1 MYGKEETGLIQWK
14 WIGPFFYGGDGG
26 EVRAVRPS
34 GERGT
39 VVWGWFPET
48 GGMNEWEAALMR
60 GFSTVHCPG
69 WMAERE
75 WSL

>member
-1 MYGKEETGLIQWK
+1 MEMDRAV
-14 WIGPFFYGGDGG
+14 FYGGDGG

-48 GGMNEWEAALMR
+48 GGMNGKR
-60 GFSTVHCPG
+60 
-69 WMAERE
+69 R
-75 WSL
+75 

>member
-1 MYGKEETGLIQWK
+1 MWRGLDGICPPVVMYGKEENGLIQWK
-14 WIGPFFYGGDGG
+14 WIGPFFMGEMGG

-48 GGMNEWEAALMR
+48 GGMNGKR
-60 GFSTVHCPG
+60 
-69 WMAERE
+69 R
-75 WSL
+75 